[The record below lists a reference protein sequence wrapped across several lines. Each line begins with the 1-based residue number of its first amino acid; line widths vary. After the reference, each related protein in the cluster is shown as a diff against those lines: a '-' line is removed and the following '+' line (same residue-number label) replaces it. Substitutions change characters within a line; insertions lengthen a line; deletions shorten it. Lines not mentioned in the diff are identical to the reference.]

1 MPNKMQLITEL
12 SNNVT
17 KEITNTPENWL
28 SFLDTASNN
37 YKYSFNE
44 QILIYAQRP
53 DATVCTDIDTWN
65 KRLHRWIKKGSKG
78 IALIT
83 NDNGVQGLRHIFDIS
98 DTYDKF
104 NRNVYVWQVED
115 DMQNE
120 IIETLENRFGDLENK
135 DNLADSIINSVTNLV
150 EDNFQDYYSD
160 FTSIVNNS
168 YLEELDELNLE
179 LYFKNMMKN
188 SISYMVLKRCG
199 IDPKEYFDVE
209 DFRNIVN
216 FNTTEVISRLGIAT
230 SDIAEVELHEIY
242 TTVLD
247 LKKEKNKS
255 HTFVNNKN
263 EEYHEKMKIKLKG
276 VMKMRE
282 QITYHQEGDY
292 QIPDL
297 MMPVQEKVQLG
308 TFARMREKYIKE
320 NKRGLYTELMMKGT
334 LTQHLVEI
342 EKSALNRMELII
354 NQLAKQNKV
363 DEQMKAQDQMTW
375 VGYMN
380 NFKNQAQEIVMQELI
395 YN

>member
-1 MPNKMQLITEL
+1 
-12 SNNVT
+12 
-17 KEITNTPENWL
+17 
-28 SFLDTASNN
+28 
-37 YKYSFNE
+37 
-44 QILIYAQRP
+44 
-53 DATVCTDIDTWN
+53 
-65 KRLHRWIKKGSKG
+65 
-78 IALIT
+78 
-83 NDNGVQGLRHIFDIS
+83 
-98 DTYDKF
+98 
-104 NRNVYVWQVED
+104 
-115 DMQNE
+115 MQNE

-160 FTSIVNNS
+160 FKSIVNNS

-255 HTFVNNKN
+255 HTFVNNKK
-263 EEYHEKMKIKLKG
+263 EEYHE
-276 VMKMRE
+276 
-282 QITYHQEGDY
+282 
-292 QIPDL
+292 
-297 MMPVQEKVQLG
+297 
-308 TFARMREKYIKE
+308 IKE
-320 NKRGLYTELMMKGT
+320 NENQIERGNENERTNNIPPRGRLSDTRPSNARTGEISTRNIRKVEGEIYQRKQEGLYTELMMKGT

-342 EKSALNRMELII
+342 EKSALSRMELII
-354 NQLAKQNKV
+354 KQLAKQNKV

>member
-1 MPNKMQLITEL
+1 
-12 SNNVT
+12 
-17 KEITNTPENWL
+17 
-28 SFLDTASNN
+28 
-37 YKYSFNE
+37 
-44 QILIYAQRP
+44 
-53 DATVCTDIDTWN
+53 
-65 KRLHRWIKKGSKG
+65 
-78 IALIT
+78 
-83 NDNGVQGLRHIFDIS
+83 
-98 DTYDKF
+98 
-104 NRNVYVWQVED
+104 
-115 DMQNE
+115 MQNE

-160 FTSIVNNS
+160 FKSIVNNS

-247 LKKEKNKS
+247 LKKEKINLIHLLIIKMKS
-255 HTFVNNKN
+255 IMKLK
-263 EEYHEKMKIKLKG
+263 KMKIKLKG

-297 MMPVQEKVQLG
+297 VMPEQEKFQLG
-308 TFARMREKYIKE
+308 TFARLREKYIKE
-320 NKRGLYTELMMKGT
+320 NKRDF
-334 LTQHLVEI
+334 TQ
-342 EKSALNRMELII
+342 N
-354 NQLAKQNKV
+354 
-363 DEQMKAQDQMTW
+363 
-375 VGYMN
+375 
-380 NFKNQAQEIVMQELI
+380 
-395 YN
+395 

>member
-83 NDNGVQGLRHIFDIS
+83 NDNGVQGL
-98 DTYDKF
+98 
-104 NRNVYVWQVED
+104 
-115 DMQNE
+115 QNE

-160 FTSIVNNS
+160 FKSIVNNS

-230 SDIAEVELHEIY
+230 SDIAEVEMHEIY

-263 EEYHEKMKIKLKG
+263 EEYHE
-276 VMKMRE
+276 
-282 QITYHQEGDY
+282 
-292 QIPDL
+292 
-297 MMPVQEKVQLG
+297 
-308 TFARMREKYIKE
+308 IKE
-320 NKRGLYTELMMKGT
+320 NE
-334 LTQHLVEI
+334 
-342 EKSALNRMELII
+342 S
-354 NQLAKQNKV
+354 
-363 DEQMKAQDQMTW
+363 
-375 VGYMN
+375 
-380 NFKNQAQEIVMQELI
+380 
-395 YN
+395 